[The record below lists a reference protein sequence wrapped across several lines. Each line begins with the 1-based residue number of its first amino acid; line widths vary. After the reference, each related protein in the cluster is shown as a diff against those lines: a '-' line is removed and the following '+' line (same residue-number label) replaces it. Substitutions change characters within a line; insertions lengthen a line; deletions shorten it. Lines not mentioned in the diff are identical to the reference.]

1 MELEVTEIVKK
12 QKSGLF
18 NRKLRKAKK
27 SFDNDIESVEKNSHL
42 IKENTAK
49 IKILYEMLDEINE
62 GKINKLIE
70 QLEYAAPSKSKDV
83 ESVDIK
89 ISNMLDDIK
98 LAIVSKKSAEKIGN
112 EIEELRILITQRNQT
127 AGIGD

>member
-49 IKILYEMLDEINE
+49 IKILYEMLDEINQ

-89 ISNMLDDIK
+89 ISNMLDDI
-98 LAIVSKKSAEKIGN
+98 S
-112 EIEELRILITQRNQT
+112 
-127 AGIGD
+127 